1 MFGKLYP
8 YEYVKSVFEIDW
20 ERLFESGFRGIIF
33 DIDNTLVF
41 QDEDATPEAEK
52 LFSSLSKLGFK
63 TVILS
68 NNTEERVKR
77 FLKNIDSPYVSGAY
91 KPFKGGYKKA
101 LEKLGVSKE
110 KTVFVGDQLF
120 TDILGANRAGIS
132 NILVSYIRPKEE
144 TRPQFRRKIEK
155 AVLCSYEKRTELQ
168 NRLGGISK
176 K

>member
-1 MFGKLYP
+1 MLKKLYP
-8 YEYVKSVFEIDW
+8 YEYVQSVFEIDW
-20 ERLFESGFRGIIF
+20 RRLFESGFRAVIF

-41 QDEDATPEAEK
+41 QDEDATSEVEK

-77 FLKNIDSPYVSGAY
+77 FLKNIDSPYVCNAY
-91 KPFKGGYKKA
+91 KPFAGGYKKA
-101 LEKLGVSKE
+101 LEKLGVSNE
-110 KTVFVGDQLF
+110 RTVFVGDQLF
-120 TDILGANRAGIS
+120 TDILGANRAKIPS
-132 NILVSYIRPKEE
+132 ILVSYIRPKEKA
-144 TRPQFRRKIEK
+144 RPQFRRRLESV
-155 AVLCSYEKRTELQ
+155 VLRSYEKKSAFQ